1 MGPSEFA
8 HPTEINTAIAEAQT
22 IGENDVEA
30 MYNFNASTNGQIIQ
44 NYLNQVATYGALFNY
59 QFTVAHQYGTIILP
73 CPSTK
78 PDGITFYNCSDAEEN
93 GVTLTLVDDGNMEEN
108 KPYIY
113 ESAAG
118 NKYTII
124 GWDKGS
130 RANHANGWLTGSL
143 AEHGADVPSGSYVL
157 AANKTTGKQAFYL
170 TNGTVNCPQFKC
182 YLTVPNGP
190 ATKAFYLEESG
201 ETTGI
206 ESIFGGSNGETTIF
220 DLSGRRL
227 NKLQKGVN
235 IVNGHKVLVK

>member
-1 MGPSEFA
+1 MT
-8 HPTEINTAIAEAQT
+8 H
-22 IGENDVEA
+22 
-30 MYNFNASTNGQIIQ
+30 
-44 NYLNQVATYGALFNY
+44 L
-59 QFTVAHQYGTIILP
+59 YGTIILP

-78 PDGITFYNCSDAEEN
+78 PDGITFYNCSAAEEN

-130 RANHANGWLTGSL
+130 RADHTNGWLTGSL
-143 AEHGADVPSGSYVL
+143 KAAGTTVPDGSYVL
-157 AANKTTGKQAFYL
+157 AANKSTGKQAFYL

-182 YLTVPNGP
+182 YLTVPNGS